1 MVGKKSLR
9 CICTKLSTRVQ
20 LSESGLRHWI
30 DIRHL
35 EDLDRHAE
43 QVESDQEEF
52 NAAENRDDAQRLTGA
67 QTTSDAGLGQ
77 QRPDE
82 AGGGKA

>member
-9 CICTKLSTRVQ
+9 CICTKLSTRIQ

-52 NAAENRDDAQRLTGA
+52 NAAEN
-67 QTTSDAGLGQ
+67 
-77 QRPDE
+77 
-82 AGGGKA
+82 

>member
-9 CICTKLSTRVQ
+9 CICTKLSTRIQ

-43 QVESDQEEF
+43 QVEGDQEEF
-52 NAAENRDDAQRLTGA
+52 NVPLKTETTRRD
-67 QTTSDAGLGQ
+67 
-77 QRPDE
+77 
-82 AGGGKA
+82 